1 MSEKLVV
8 DNEVGKLEGMRKDVG
23 KVGSN
28 GTGYFTTKAKLATK
42 LAPKSGELLAS
53 HKGNEN
59 CSLHGVCTSRL
70 CFKENSFTLVKQEL
84 MCLLLRV
91 LGDGPW
97 EGPAKW
103 WVTRKAGTG
112 QWQFCSLIV
121 SGH

>member
-1 MSEKLVV
+1 MAVAPSLQ
-8 DNEVGKLEGMRKDVG
+8 
-23 KVGSN
+23 
-28 GTGYFTTKAKLATK
+28 AKLATE

-53 HKGNEN
+53 HKGHEN
-59 CSLHGVCTSRL
+59 CSLRGVCTSRL

-103 WVTRKAGTG
+103 WVTRRWDSAMAIL
-112 QWQFCSLIV
+112 CPNC
-121 SGH
+121 